1 MNKNYLISIFAIII
15 LILIFVFI
23 KLNSNVNVVSDAQQ
37 NTLNSKKE
45 IIPFVNTPVDK
56 NILVDINNMDESML
70 SVGLGNSKIVNLS

>member
-1 MNKNYLISIFAIII
+1 MNKNYLISIFVIII

-23 KLNSNVNVVSDAQQ
+23 KINSNVVSDAQQ

-70 SVGLGNSKIVNLS
+70 SVGLGNSRIVNLS

>member
-23 KLNSNVNVVSDAQQ
+23 KINSNVVSDAQQ

-70 SVGLGNSKIVNLS
+70 SVGLGNSRIVNLS